1 MGSELLMSVLP
12 CAIQSSKLKL
22 SVPDALEGSIECSHR
37 HSHCVLLH
45 CSAVLSQLQ
54 GLLRFVQIAELYNC
68 YHEVIICNMVY
79 ANSSSEKRDRLYSK
93 AERMSII
100 TV

>member
-1 MGSELLMSVLP
+1 MSVLL

-22 SVPDALEGSIECSHR
+22 SVPDALEDSIECSHR
-37 HSHCVLLH
+37 HSHCDLLH
-45 CSAVLSQLQ
+45 CSAVLSKLQ
-54 GLLRFVQIAELYNC
+54 GLCRVVQITELYYC
-68 YHEVIICNMVY
+68 YHQVIICNMVY

-93 AERMSII
+93 AEGMSII